1 MGSSNPTF
9 QKPSKREV
17 VCAQNVL
24 KSAFGGLLS
33 VLNRQNPQTFIEL
46 LHGLKGVLAIV
57 EHPQFQIVDCP
68 QPSLPHFL
76 KINIPF
82 PVKLGVL
89 PKLPLAAINS

>member
-1 MGSSNPTF
+1 MESSNPTF
-9 QKPSKREV
+9 QKPPKREV
-17 VCAQNVL
+17 VCAQNIL

-33 VLNRQNPQTFIEL
+33 VLNPQNPQTFIEL
-46 LHGLKGVLAIV
+46 LHGLRGVLAIV
-57 EHPQFQIVDCP
+57 EHPQLF
-68 QPSLPHFL
+68 LPHFL